1 MCYQKRKSNK
11 MTVRCGVISTII
23 RTKVGLANLHVSL
36 YIIEEKCLIFNMNN
50 KFIGRD
56 LYLRE
61 CTKKKKKKDFGQKFM
76 NFFGVNKMKNNIS

>member
-1 MCYQKRKSNK
+1 
-11 MTVRCGVISTII
+11 
-23 RTKVGLANLHVSL
+23 
-36 YIIEEKCLIFNMNN
+36 MNN
-50 KFIGRD
+50 KYIGRD